1 VAERVT
7 AGGKFKLIG
16 TDNQVLILLP
26 VFEGAHAMT
35 FPWARITA
43 LPRFPVPIS
52 WDDLNDGTLRTTHV
66 PETVRAHGEPTPADG
81 QPVFP
86 RVHGDG
92 KDGHAI
98 SRPGAYLG
106 MPEKR
111 LAIAGVFWTDG
122 RIKIDVRMEARPA
135 DAREVLSAELAHAI
149 DYGLPY
155 TDAMKGKITT
165 LFHPGGAD
173 AHTWWERSDYGAEYY
188 TLVGEANM
196 ALITHAYSDM
206 TPWQDPFTHKSSK
219 DMAARVHA
227 ILGCPPT
234 TGTAPTPTTGGMRVY
249 QIRGYKK
256 VHRNASTSSTKDDCY
271 TVRRARGQGRTVTNG
286 GLIVHSSV
294 DAARVRGLTPC
305 LICKPT

>member
-1 VAERVT
+1 VAERIV
-7 AGGKFKLIG
+7 ANGKFKLIG
-16 TDNQVLILLP
+16 TDNQVAVLLP
-26 VFEGAHAMT
+26 VFEGSSAMT
-35 FPWARITA
+35 FPWQMIDD

-52 WDDLNDGTLRTTHV
+52 WDDLNDGSLRQSHSH
-66 PETVRAHGEPTPADG
+66 ETGHFFGGPSGADG

-92 KDGHAI
+92 EEGHAI
-98 SRPGAYLG
+98 SRPGSYLG

-122 RIKIDVRMEARPA
+122 RIKIDIRMEARPD

-155 TDAMKGKITT
+155 TAAMKTAITA

-173 AHTWWERSDYGAEYY
+173 HHTWWERQDYGAEYY

-196 ALITHAYSDM
+196 ALITHAYSNM
-206 TPWQDPFTHKSSK
+206 TPWQDPFTHKSTK
-219 DMAARVHA
+219 EMAARVHQ
-227 ILGCPPT
+227 ILGAPPT

-256 VHRNASTSSTKDDCY
+256 VHRNASTSSKTDDCY
-271 TVRRARGQGRTVTNG
+271 TVRNARGQGKTVANG
-286 GLIVHSSV
+286 GLIVHASV
-294 DAARVRGLTPC
+294 EAARVRGLTPC